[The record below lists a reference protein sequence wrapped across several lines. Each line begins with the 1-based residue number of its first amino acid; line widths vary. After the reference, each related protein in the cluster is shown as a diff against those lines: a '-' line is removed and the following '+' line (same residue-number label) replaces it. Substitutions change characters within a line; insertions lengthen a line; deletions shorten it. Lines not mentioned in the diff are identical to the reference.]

1 MPVAGI
7 YFFKPEKIAV
17 HVMAN
22 VAAWGIM
29 PLANGKTAARL
40 YERFILPQ
48 TDIPITALPST
59 SPANAAFSLDDLCE
73 RWRIICTL

>member
-1 MPVAGI
+1 M
-7 YFFKPEKIAV
+7 EKAKGWCLIANYEDLSLLRDQIV
-17 HVMAN
+17 YNLGAD
-22 VAAWGIM
+22 I
-29 PLANGKTAARL
+29 GKTAARL

-48 TDIPITALPST
+48 TNVPITALPST